1 MEKDK
6 IIFEYIRTIKE
17 NDRNLDQTKKLVISK
32 DEGLSKVKEEL
43 KDLKFKL
50 KSGENQILR
59 KEDEYNRLKNIT
71 EEKIVILSKE
81 RNELEDKYNHL
92 SKQYDQLQKELQVNK
107 LMIKSANIENKK
119 LDSQI
124 SKLQQNMT
132 NNTDIMKNAEKN
144 VEDLRKENKIIPNLK
159 RQIEN
164 MQLLIEEIKNDYNSE
179 KEKVDNLTLEKH
191 VN

>member
-1 MEKDK
+1 M
-6 IIFEYIRTIKE
+6 
-17 NDRNLDQTKKLVISK
+17 
-32 DEGLSKVKEEL
+32 KEEL

-124 SKLQQNMT
+124 SKLKQNMT

>member
-43 KDLKFKL
+43 KNLKFKL